1 MKSRSPR
8 VLLMQ
13 MLEEAK
19 AALSF
24 VEGMEKA
31 DFRLD
36 IRTQHAV
43 SMSLLTI
50 GEMVGRVAQDYPGF
64 LEQHPEIPWSII
76 RAMRNRV
83 AHGYY
88 ELDFSIVWDT
98 VLTDL
103 PELVYRLPSII
114 ADVSVVND
122 PPAP

>member
-31 DFRLD
+31 DFLLD

-88 ELDFSIVWDT
+88 ELDFRIVWDT